1 MTEPVLV
8 VDFGTSSSAAAVVL
22 DRGERLVKEPSSG
35 LLSWPSAVSVDPDGR
50 LLVGSAAEHRKRAEP
65 SGYRAEFKRDLGE
78 RAPVPLGGRQYAVAD
93 LVAAVLA
100 EFRAQ
105 GQVMIGRGIDRL
117 VVTVPASYGP
127 VDPRRE
133 AMLTAGAA
141 AGFRSVELLA
151 EPVAAAHATVAG
163 EPFAAGETVLVY
175 DFGGG
180 TFDTALVRIGA
191 DGAAHTVLGH
201 AALDDCGGRDID
213 ALLAGRIRER
223 GRDWLEPLL
232 GAGGAGALRA
242 QLELGDFV
250 RRIKHQL
257 TESTQVEDYLTPL
270 GPASR
275 VARDELDVLI
285 GPLLDRTVICCRQLL
300 ADCGVRARAV
310 DSVLLVGGTTRIPAV
325 RALLADRLSR
335 PLRLVED
342 PDLAVVHG
350 AAAWAARSADRRLSP
365 LALPAHNRP
374 LAWGFPAPTAELADW
389 AVPPAVAYPA
399 GATLGSLR
407 LPDGSLW
414 ELTADEPGTVVRQLA
429 APGTAVGPGEW
440 LLAVQP
446 LGAPDPAA
454 SPGYHAPPGYQPGHP
469 LSHPPGYPPAPPPG
483 RPVWRGRTGT
493 AMLALFGAVVLGYGL
508 LGLLDQVDPGQG
520 MFLLLGYAALVAL
533 VAAVTAAARGVA
545 GTAGPAVGAAVALT
559 VAVVGW
565 VADASYR
572 RPNIRLPFDASPVGY
587 QLQTLGTLL
596 LGTALVAAALSVRR
610 RGRGDDAVAWR
621 TWLRGLLGAVL
632 AVGATWFAAGS
643 PWPGYDAF
651 DAVAFPLVAL
661 PCLVAALAGGLAVRG
676 ATGGSRPLLWTGL
689 ALGAGAVAL
698 VAARAGEFSG
708 SEWIVILAGGVAAA
722 GGVTGLGLAAA
733 DRLGER
739 VSGLPVASWCA
750 LYFAG
755 LVVVNG
761 ALR

>member
-1 MTEPVLV
+1 MAEPVLV

-35 LLSWPSAVSVDPDGR
+35 LLSWPSAVCADGAGR

-65 SGYRAEFKRDLGE
+65 AGYRAEFKRDLGE
-78 RAPVPLGGRQYAVAD
+78 RAPVPLGERRYPVSE

-105 GQVMIGRGIDRL
+105 ARAVAGRGIDRL

-133 AMLTAGAA
+133 AMLEAGAA
-141 AGFRSVELLA
+141 AGFGSVELLA

-163 EPFAAGETVLVY
+163 EPFAPGETVLVY

-191 DGAAHTVLGH
+191 EGASHTVLGH

-257 TESTQVEDYLTPL
+257 TESPTVEDYLTPL

-275 VARDELDVLI
+275 VARDELETLI
-285 GPLLDRTVICCRQLL
+285 GPLLDRTVACCRQLL
-300 ADCGVRARAV
+300 ADCGVRPRAL
-310 DSVLLVGGTTRIPAV
+310 DSVLLVGGTTRVPAV
-325 RALLADRLSR
+325 RALLADRLNR
-335 PLRLVED
+335 PLRVVED

-365 LALPAHNRP
+365 LRQAARTRP
-374 LAWGFPAPTAELADW
+374 LAWGFPADSAEVAGW
-389 AVPPAVAYPA
+389 SVPAATAYPA
-399 GATLGSLR
+399 GAALGSLR

-414 ELTADEPGTVVRQLA
+414 ELTADEPGTVVRQLV

-446 LGAPDPAA
+446 VGAADDPDPA
-454 SPGYHAPPGYQPGHP
+454 SRAPA
-469 LSHPPGYPPAPPPG
+469 PPGYPPPPPP
-483 RPVWRGRTGT
+483 RPAWRGRTGT
-493 AMLALFGAVVLGYGL
+493 AMLGLLGIFLLGYGL
-508 LGLLDQVDPGQG
+508 LGLTHRTDPGRG
-520 MFLLLGYAALVAL
+520 MFLIIGYAALVGLFAA
-533 VAAVTAAARGVA
+533 VAAGWGA
-545 GTAGPAVGAAVALT
+545 GRAWGAAVGAAAVLALSWAGWAGDIGFWYRPWSDPPFGESPTVYQFQQLGLMLLGTGVVAVALT
-559 VAVVGW
+559 VRRRRREDDAVPWAGW
-565 VADASYR
+565 LG
-572 RPNIRLPFDASPVGY
+572 LPGAVLAAAVTWFAVNAPEGAYHVFDGQGV
-587 QLQTLGTLL
+587 LRVTLPCL
-596 LGTALVAAALSVRR
+596 AAAVAAALTV
-610 RGRGDDAVAWR
+610 
-621 TWLRGLLGAVL
+621 
-632 AVGATWFAAGS
+632 
-643 PWPGYDAF
+643 Y
-651 DAVAFPLVAL
+651 
-661 PCLVAALAGGLAVRG
+661 G
-676 ATGGSRPLLWTGL
+676 ATGGPRAL
-689 ALGAGAVAL
+689 LGAGAAFAVVTAAL
-698 VAARAGEFSG
+698 IVSGAEDLPHGRWLVVTAAA
-708 SEWIVILAGGVAAA
+708 VAAA
-722 GGVTGLGLAAA
+722 GGVSGLGTAA
-733 DRLGER
+733 RLRRER
-739 VSGLPVASWCA
+739 VSGLPAASWCA
-750 LYFAG
+750 LLYAG
-755 LVVVNG
+755 LVVLNG
-761 ALR
+761 AL